1 MQTTWVIAANAGRA
15 RFFEMSEGG
24 KQVKEIEDL
33 LNPDMHEGER
43 GAGLGGRLDAS
54 GTAAEPG
61 HRETDLFPKR
71 VGQFVEQGLA
81 AHRFDKLCLIAPSK
95 FLEQLRQHL
104 GEEARR
110 MVDQA
115 IPKDL
120 AWSQSRDVADF
131 IRQRLH

>member
-1 MQTTWVIAANAGRA
+1 MQTTWVIAADAGRA

-24 KQVKEIEDL
+24 KQVTEIEDL
-33 LNPDMHEGER
+33 LNPDVDAGER
-43 GAGLGGRLDAS
+43 SAGLGGRLYAS
-54 GTAAEPG
+54 GAAGTAP
-61 HRETDLFPKR
+61 RETDLFSKR

-81 AHRFDKLCLIAPSK
+81 ARRFDKLCLIAPFK
-95 FLEQLRQHL
+95 VLDQIRQNL
-104 GEEARR
+104 GEQARR
-110 MVDQA
+110 MIDVE